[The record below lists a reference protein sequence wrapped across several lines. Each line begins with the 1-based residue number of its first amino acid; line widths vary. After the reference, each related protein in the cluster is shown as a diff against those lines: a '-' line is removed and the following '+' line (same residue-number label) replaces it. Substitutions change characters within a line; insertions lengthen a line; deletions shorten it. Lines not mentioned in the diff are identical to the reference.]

1 MDTPSTVCIGLG
13 ILIIVGRAPQMFAP
27 HATLRFSR
35 RHLFSTDA
43 QFRWVGLIVIIFAIA
58 ILYASLHAPI
68 MGALLQVFGCVA
80 VLAVLLV
87 FGFPSLFRHFFL
99 NILDYVERSVHCGL
113 IARTH
118 GFLGVIGGVA
128 LVYVGFYV
136 I

>member
-13 ILIIVGRAPQMFAP
+13 ILVIVGRAPQMFAP

-35 RHLFSTDA
+35 RHLLSTDA
-43 QFRWVGLIVIIFAIA
+43 QFRKVGLIPIIFAIA
-58 ILYASLHAPI
+58 IVYAALHVPI
-68 MGALLQVFGCVA
+68 MGALLAVVA
-80 VLAVLLV
+80 SVVTLAALLM
-87 FGFPSLFRHFFL
+87 FGFPSLFRPFFL
-99 NILDYVERSVHCGL
+99 NILDYVERSGHYGL

-118 GFLGVIGGVA
+118 GFLGVIIGVA